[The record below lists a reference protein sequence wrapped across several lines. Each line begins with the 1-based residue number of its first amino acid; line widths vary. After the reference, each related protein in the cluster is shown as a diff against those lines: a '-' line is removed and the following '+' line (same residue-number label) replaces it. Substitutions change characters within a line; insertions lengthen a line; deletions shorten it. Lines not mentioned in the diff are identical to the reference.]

1 MKKPRSFSPIAIIEQ
16 LLFEKLG
23 NTRVRV
29 WHYCALLTL
38 LFIVPNFLP
47 ISVFENVT
55 SFSVF
60 MGLLVIIWMSSRLIG
75 RQLSKT
81 SSIDSVLIYRF
92 FIGVPWVVGTIF
104 SGAPLFLQAY
114 NNEGERALAV
124 VLLSFS
130 VIVSA
135 MHIIGIILH
144 LRSLKKTIRNVNKED
159 LFQ

>member
-1 MKKPRSFSPIAIIEQ
+1 MKKPHTYSPITLIED

-23 NTRVRV
+23 NTKVQV
-29 WHYCALLTL
+29 WHYCVLLGL
-38 LFIVPNFLP
+38 LFIVPVLLP
-47 ISVFENVT
+47 KAVFANST
-55 SFSVF
+55 YFTIF
-60 MGLLVIIWMSSRLIG
+60 GALVIIVWMTSRLIG

-92 FIGVPWVVGTIF
+92 F
-104 SGAPLFLQAY
+104 A
-114 NNEGERALAV
+114 
-124 VLLSFS
+124 LLSWLAPTVFGAALLLTAKFEEPTRTLNLVLFTFTALVCS
-130 VIVSA
+130 